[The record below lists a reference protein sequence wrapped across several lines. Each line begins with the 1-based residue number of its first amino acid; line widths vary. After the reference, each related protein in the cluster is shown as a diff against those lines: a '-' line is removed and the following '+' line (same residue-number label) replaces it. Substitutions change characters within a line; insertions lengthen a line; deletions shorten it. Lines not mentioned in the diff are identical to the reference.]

1 MPYTGHCKFYDQR
14 MNTFD
19 LFHPDEAAMKSWR
32 HTIHQHPEL
41 GFNEFATS
49 RLVSE
54 CLAQWGYEVHC
65 GIATT
70 GVVGTLRWGEGGPRL
85 GLRADMDALPIEELT
100 GLPWASRTP
109 GQMHACGHDGHTAM
123 LLGAAQVFGRMHRE
137 GRLPGSGTL
146 NLIFQPAEE
155 LGGGGGAQRMLDE
168 GLLERFPCDAVFAM
182 HNYPG
187 VPTGHFCFRSGSFMA
202 SSDRVLIRFKG
213 KGGHGALPHLAVDP
227 MLPAATTVLALQT
240 IVGRNVDPIDAAV
253 ISVGRIVAGNTYN
266 VIPEMVEIEL
276 SVRALR
282 PEVRDLL
289 KARIRGLVE
298 GQAAAFGVAGEVH
311 YERGY
316 PVLVNSVNE
325 TRLAVEVA
333 RELVGAARVVDDAPP
348 LSGSE
353 DFAFILQQVPG
364 CYLLIGNGDSG
375 FCGGEH
381 LVGPCSVHNPHY
393 DFNDACLAPGAAFWV
408 ALGER
413 FFGE

>member
-1 MPYTGHCKFYDQR
+1 
-14 MNTFD
+14 MNTPE
-19 LFHPDEAAMKSWR
+19 LFLPDEAAMVAWR
-32 HTIHQHPEL
+32 HLIHQNPEL
-41 GFNEFATS
+41 GFSEFATS

-54 CLAQWGYEVHC
+54 CLLQWGYEVHS

-85 GLRADMDALPIEELT
+85 GLRADMDALPIEERT

-123 LLGAAQVFGRMHRE
+123 LLGAAQVFGRMHRA
-137 GRLPGSGTL
+137 GGLKGSGTL
-146 NLIFQPAEE
+146 HLIFQPAEE
-155 LGGGGGAQRMLDE
+155 LGGGGGARRMLDE

-187 VPTGHFCFRSGSFMA
+187 IPAGHFHFREGAFMA
-202 SSDRVLIRFKG
+202 SSDRVLIRFNG
-213 KGGHGALPHLAVDP
+213 KGGHGALPHLAIDP
-227 MLPAATTVLALQT
+227 MLPAAATVLALQA

-253 ISVGRIVAGNTYN
+253 ISVGRIVAGKTYN
-266 VIPEMVEIEL
+266 VIPETAEIEL

-282 PEVRDLL
+282 PEVRNLL
-289 KARIRGLVE
+289 ETRIRALVA
-298 GQAAAFGVAGEVH
+298 GQASAFGATGEVE
-311 YERGY
+311 YEWGY
-316 PVLVNSVNE
+316 PVLVNSLAE

-333 RELVGAARVVDDAPP
+333 RGLVGEARVRDGAPP

-375 FCGGEH
+375 FAGGEH
-381 LVGPCSVHNPHY
+381 LGSCSVHNPHY
-393 DFNDACLAPGAAFWV
+393 DFNDASLAPGAAFWL
-408 ALGER
+408 ALGRR
-413 FFGE
+413 FFGG

>member
-1 MPYTGHCKFYDQR
+1 
-14 MNTFD
+14 MNTSDQFS
-19 LFHPDEAAMKSWR
+19 PDETAMTSWR

-54 CLAQWGYEVHC
+54 CLAQWGFEVHG

-155 LGGGGGAQRMLDE
+155 LGGGGGARRMLDE
-168 GLLERFPCDAVFAM
+168 GLLKRFPCDAAFAM

-187 VPTGHFCFRSGSFMA
+187 IPTGHFHFRAGAFMA
-202 SSDRVLIRFKG
+202 SSDRVLIRFNG
-213 KGGHGALPHLAVDP
+213 KGGHGAFPHLAVDP
-227 MLPAATTVLALQT
+227 MLPAAATVLALQT
-240 IVGRNVDPIDAAV
+240 IVGRNIDPNDAAV
-253 ISVGRIVAGNTYN
+253 ISVGRIEAGKTYN
-266 VIPEMVEIEL
+266 VIPESAEMEL

-289 KARIRGLVE
+289 EARIHALAE
-298 GQAAAFGVAGEVH
+298 GQAAAFGVGCQVQ

-316 PVLVNSVNE
+316 PVLVNSVE
-325 TRLAVEVA
+325 QTRLAVEVA
-333 RELVGAARVVDDAPP
+333 RELVGDARVVGDALP

-381 LVGPCSVHNPHY
+381 LLGPCSVHNPHY

-408 ALGER
+408 ALAER
-413 FFGE
+413 FFGK

>member
-1 MPYTGHCKFYDQR
+1 MPSNKHCKFYDQR

-19 LFHPDEAAMKSWR
+19 LFPPNEAAMKSWR

-41 GFNEFATS
+41 GFSEFATS
-49 RLVSE
+49 RLVSD
-54 CLAQWGYEVHC
+54 CLAQWGYEVHS

-85 GLRADMDALPIEELT
+85 GLRADMDALPIQELT
-100 GLPWASRTP
+100 GLPWASRTQ

-123 LLGAAQVFGRMHRE
+123 LLGAAEVFGRMHRE
-137 GRLPGSGTL
+137 GRLTGRGTL

-155 LGGGGGAQRMLDE
+155 LGGGGGARRMLDE

-202 SSDRVLIRFKG
+202 SSDRVLIRFNG

-266 VIPEMVEIEL
+266 VIPEMAEIEL

-289 KARIRGLVE
+289 EARIRGLVE
-298 GQAAAFGVAGEVH
+298 GQAAAFGVASEVH

-316 PVLVNSVNE
+316 PVLVNSVHE

-333 RELVGAARVVDDAPP
+333 RELVGEARVVDDSPP

-364 CYLLIGNGDSG
+364 CYLLIGNGDNG
-375 FCGGEH
+375 FGAGEH
-381 LVGPCSVHNPHY
+381 LGPCSVHNPHY

-413 FFGE
+413 FFSE